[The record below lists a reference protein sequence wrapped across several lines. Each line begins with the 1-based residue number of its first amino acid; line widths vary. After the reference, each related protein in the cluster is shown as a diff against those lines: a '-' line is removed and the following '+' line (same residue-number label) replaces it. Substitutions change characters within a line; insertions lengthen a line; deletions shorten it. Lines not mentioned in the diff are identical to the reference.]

1 MSVTARIKQK
11 SLFKKKMNLEDIIK
25 FTGLSYG
32 VCDENYRL
40 NKDEIG
46 EHTLIYDE
54 TKLARGFELWLEGSD
69 VLLSLSLPTAPS
81 EIRLFYSL
89 VEKICNEF
97 NTKKYLR
104 EDEEAYLYEDEE
116 FIKWDE
122 EASIVALEDMTS
134 KTEDEYRCFEIFGIY
149 NPISIGQREL
159 QRIDCNLN
167 NLEEYLNEIQSL
179 DVYYATPSVYRKKDT
194 NELFGIYS
202 IVADI
207 PCVVPNKPYIILD
220 QIKGIN
226 YWYVMIRKGMTVTYD
241 DFINHISS
249 KEYYDA
255 NHIIALLNDD
265 EIDALIEQY
274 SVEI

>member
-40 NKDEIG
+40 DRDEIG

-54 TKLARGFELWLEGSD
+54 AKLARGFELWLEGSD

-89 VEKICNEF
+89 VEKLCNEF

-122 EASIVALEDMTS
+122 EASIVALEEMTS
-134 KTEDEYRCFEIFGIY
+134 KTKDEYRCFEIFGIY

-255 NHIIALLNDD
+255 NHVIALLNDD

>member
-40 NKDEIG
+40 DRDEIG

-54 TKLARGFELWLEGSD
+54 AKLARGFELWLEGSD

-89 VEKICNEF
+89 VEKLCNEF

-122 EASIVALEDMTS
+122 EASIVALEEMTS

-149 NPISIGQREL
+149 NPIAIGQREL

-207 PCVVPNKPYIILD
+207 PCVGPNKPYIILD

-255 NHIIALLNDD
+255 NHVIALLNDD

>member
-81 EIRLFYSL
+81 EIRLFYSV

-255 NHIIALLNDD
+255 NHVIALLNDD

>member
-32 VCDENYRL
+32 VCDEHYRL

-89 VEKICNEF
+89 VEKLCNEF

-179 DVYYATPSVYRKKDT
+179 DVYYTTPSVYRKKDT

-255 NHIIALLNDD
+255 NHVIALLNDD

>member
-89 VEKICNEF
+89 VEKLCNEF

-134 KTEDEYRCFEIFGIY
+134 KIEDEYRCFEIFGIY

-255 NHIIALLNDD
+255 NHVIALLND

>member
-54 TKLARGFELWLEGSD
+54 TKLARGFESWLEGSD

-134 KTEDEYRCFEIFGIY
+134 KIEDEYRCFEIFGIY

-249 KEYYDA
+249 KKYYDA

>member
-89 VEKICNEF
+89 VQKICNEF

-255 NHIIALLNDD
+255 NHVIALLNDD

>member
-89 VEKICNEF
+89 VEKLCNEF

-226 YWYVMIRKGMTVTYD
+226 YWYVTIRKGMTVTYD

>member
-40 NKDEIG
+40 DRDEIG

-54 TKLARGFELWLEGSD
+54 AKLARGFELWLEGSD

-89 VEKICNEF
+89 VEKLCNEF

-122 EASIVALEDMTS
+122 EASLVALEEMTS

-149 NPISIGQREL
+149 NPIAIGQREL

-255 NHIIALLNDD
+255 NHVIALLNDD

>member
-194 NELFGIYS
+194 NELFGFYS

-255 NHIIALLNDD
+255 NHVIALLNDD

>member
-40 NKDEIG
+40 DRGEID

-54 TKLARGFELWLEGSD
+54 AKLARGFELWLEGSD

-134 KTEDEYRCFEIFGIY
+134 KIEDEYRCFEIFGIY

-255 NHIIALLNDD
+255 NHVIALLNDD

>member
-40 NKDEIG
+40 DRDEIG

-54 TKLARGFELWLEGSD
+54 AKLARGFELWLEGSD

-89 VEKICNEF
+89 VEKLCNEF

-104 EDEEAYLYEDEE
+104 EDEETYLYEDEE

-122 EASIVALEDMTS
+122 EASIVALEEMTS
-134 KTEDEYRCFEIFGIY
+134 KTKDEYRCFEIFGIY

-255 NHIIALLNDD
+255 NHVIALLNDD

>member
-25 FTGLSYG
+25 FTGLSYV

-220 QIKGIN
+220 RIKGIN

-255 NHIIALLNDD
+255 NHVIALLNDD

>member
-89 VEKICNEF
+89 VEKLCNEF

-134 KTEDEYRCFEIFGIY
+134 KTEDEYRCFEIFGVY

>member
-32 VCDENYRL
+32 VCDENYRFDR
-40 NKDEIG
+40 DEIG

-54 TKLARGFELWLEGSD
+54 AKLARGFELWLEGSD

-89 VEKICNEF
+89 VEKLCNEF

-122 EASIVALEDMTS
+122 EASIVALEEMTS

-149 NPISIGQREL
+149 NPIAIGQREL

-255 NHIIALLNDD
+255 NHVIALLNDD

>member
-167 NLEEYLNEIQSL
+167 KLEEYLNEIQSL

-255 NHIIALLNDD
+255 NHVIALLNDD

>member
-255 NHIIALLNDD
+255 NHVIALLNDD